1 MWFVLGVSGSGHST
15 NTSLKCKQCAATSFL
30 VTFVQVIQ
38 QSLVHPGAVF
48 MLMLLIVLAI
58 MAAHCWHLQHPVCG
72 RGSALIQD
80 HPRSEGEFL
89 EMGLELSYLL
99 FPVYVILRR
108 PLFLLSMFAKISD
121 QFKGPLTAVAVQGTT
136 QC

>member
-1 MWFVLGVSGSGHST
+1 
-15 NTSLKCKQCAATSFL
+15 
-30 VTFVQVIQ
+30 
-38 QSLVHPGAVF
+38 

-58 MAAHCWHLQHPVCG
+58 MAAHCWHLQHPVCD
-72 RGSALIQD
+72 RGNALIQD

-108 PLFLLSMFAKISD
+108 PLFLPSMFAKISD